1 MRDEVMRIAVIGVYA
16 RGLLA
21 FRGDLLRTMAQAGHA
36 VLAITPDHDPFVS
49 VQLLEMGVAHEV
61 VAMERNG
68 IDPIGDLRATLALRR
83 TLSDFRPDVTLCY
96 AAKPVVFGSI
106 AARLARVPTRSAMIT
121 GVGSVLGARTGVR
134 GRLLGLALRALYA
147 ISLRQ
152 NRIVFFQNRDDMSLF
167 VAGRLV
173 GRGQRRVLI
182 HGSGVNL
189 DTFRA
194 APPPPPPVT
203 FLFVG
208 RIIGDKGIREFV
220 EAARLVRASHPEAR
234 FQVAGSPD
242 TNPTAIPAHELA
254 GWEAEGLIRFHG
266 EVEDVRPLLAS
277 SHVLVLP
284 SYGEG
289 MPRSVL
295 EAMAMAR
302 AVIATDVPGC
312 RDAVEDGSTGYL
324 VPPRDAGSLAAAMRR
339 ALASPDELEPMGRAG
354 RARAEALFD
363 VRSVN
368 RDILTA
374 LGVGG
379 STPAAASVTAPSHT

>member
-1 MRDEVMRIAVIGVYA
+1 
-16 RGLLA
+16 
-21 FRGDLLRTMAQAGHA
+21 MAQAGHA
-36 VLAITPDHDPFVS
+36 VLAITPDHDQLVS
-49 VQLLEMGVAHEV
+49 DELREMGVRYET

-68 IDPIGDLRATLALRR
+68 LDPIGDLRATLALRR
-83 TLSDFRPDVTLCY
+83 TLAGFRPDVTLCY
-96 AAKPVVFGSI
+96 AAKPVVFGSV
-106 AARLARVPTRSAMIT
+106 AARMARVPTRSAMIT
-121 GVGSVLGARTGVR
+121 GVGSVLGARSGLR
-134 GRLLGLALRALYA
+134 DRLLGFALRTLYSV
-147 ISLRQ
+147 SLRQ
-152 NRIVFFQNRDDMSLF
+152 DQVVFFQNRDDMSLF

-189 DTFRA
+189 DRFRPA
-194 APPPPPPVT
+194 ALPPPPVT

-220 EAARLVRASHPEAR
+220 DAARLVHASHPEAR
-234 FQVAGSPD
+234 FEVAGSPD
-242 TNPTAIPAHELA
+242 TNPTAIPADELA
-254 GWEAEGLIRFHG
+254 GWEAEGLVTFHG

-302 AVIATDVPGC
+302 PVIATDVPGC
-312 RDAVEDGSTGYL
+312 RDAVENGRTGYL
-324 VPPRDAGSLAAAMRR
+324 VPARDADTLAAAMLG
-339 ALASPDELEPMGRAG
+339 ALASPDELESMGRAG

-374 LGVGG
+374 LGIGV
-379 STPAAASVTAPSHT
+379 STPPDASLTAMSHL